1 VSVKRPW
8 AALLPGLTVRSSYPP
23 LGSGLIGARG
33 RQRAWQFCLCVMLCA
48 APVLLV
54 ARLGMT
60 LTLFVALLAIA
71 AAVAVASPVAFA
83 VTVLAMAPLPDVGAL
98 VGVSVPVGFDP
109 VTLLVAV
116 GAGMALQRGVS
127 FPFRNEPVLVWLTCL
142 GLGLLAIS
150 WFRTYGQ
157 AAATASS
164 LALLVKPAIIVAG
177 GVLAV
182 QMLPR
187 TRLEETLACAL
198 GAILLVIG
206 LSVALQRLG
215 LYTTVAQEA
224 NAEKLQLKQYGG
236 VMISGNDA
244 GAIVSV
250 FTLPAFV
257 LLRSVGRPM
266 LAATVLLASVP
277 VLLITMA
284 RASMIALVCGLAAL
298 AVLDRRAARGAR
310 VALGVVGA
318 AAIWTATIG
327 RPQVDILVT
336 NLQSTSGDA
345 NATLSGRS
353 VIWDEV
359 PRFLQQADHGWL
371 VGGGLD
377 SFKTYAETALGNA
390 FATHNAYFADLT
402 NGGAIM
408 LVAAVALLVAM
419 WNAAGRAK
427 ESVRVALRT
436 ALISIAVLGLSANVD
451 VFTRSAAWIWP
462 LAAAAVIMRR
472 SVDLIPPARAAR
484 PRRTAPPCD

>member
-1 VSVKRPW
+1 MRRSWTPPPR
-8 AALLPGLTVRSSYPP
+8 GLTVWPAYPP
-23 LGSGLIGARG
+23 LESGLAGARR
-33 RQRAWQFCLCVMLCA
+33 RQRAWQFWLCVVLSA
-48 APVLLV
+48 AAVLLV
-54 ARLGMT
+54 TRLGMT
-60 LTLFVALLAIA
+60 LTLLVALLGIA
-71 AAVAVASPVAFA
+71 AVVAVASPVAFA
-83 VTVLAMAPLPDVGAL
+83 VVVLALAPLPDVGAL

-109 VTLLVAV
+109 VTLLVAL

-127 FPFRNEPVLVWLTCL
+127 FPFRNERALVWLTCL
-142 GLGLLAIS
+142 GLGLLAIA
-150 WFRTYGQ
+150 WFRTYGRD
-157 AAATASS
+157 AATAASV
-164 LALLVKPAIIVAG
+164 ALLVKPAIIVAA

-182 QMLPR
+182 HMLPR
-187 TRLEETLACAL
+187 TRVEETLALAL
-198 GAILLVIG
+198 GGILLVIG
-206 LSVALQRLG
+206 LSVAVQRLG

-224 NAEKLQLKQYGG
+224 NAAKLQLKQYGG

-244 GAIVSV
+244 GAIVAV

-257 LLRSVGRPM
+257 LLRSVGRSM
-266 LAATVLLASVP
+266 FAATVLLAAVP

-298 AVLDRRAARGAR
+298 AVLDRRGARGAR

-327 RPQVDILVT
+327 RPQADILVT

-353 VIWDEV
+353 AIWEEV
-359 PRFLQQADHGWL
+359 PRFLDQSDQSWL

-377 SFKTYAETALGNA
+377 SFKAYAETALGNA
-390 FATHNAYFADLT
+390 FATHNAYFAYLT

-419 WNAAGRAK
+419 WNASGRTND
-427 ESVRVALRT
+427 SVRVALRT
-436 ALISIAVLGLSANVD
+436 AVVSIAVLGLSANVD

-472 SVDLIPPARAAR
+472 SVDLMPPAHAAR

>member
-1 VSVKRPW
+1 
-8 AALLPGLTVRSSYPP
+8 LPGSR
-23 LGSGLIGARG
+23 R
-33 RQRAWQFCLCVMLCA
+33 RQRAWEFCLCVALCA

-60 LTLFVALLAIA
+60 LMLFVALVGLAA
-71 AAVAVASPVAFA
+71 VVAVASPVAFA
-83 VTVLAMAPLPDVGAL
+83 VVVLAVAPLPDVGAL

-109 VTLLVAV
+109 VTLLVAL
-116 GAGMALQRGVS
+116 GAGMALQRGVP
-127 FPFRNEPVLVWLTCL
+127 FPFRNERALVWLTCL
-142 GLGLLAIS
+142 GLGLLAIA
-150 WFRTYGQ
+150 WFRTFGQ
-157 AAATASS
+157 DAATATSVA
-164 LALLVKPAIIVAG
+164 LAVKPAIIVAA

-182 QMLPR
+182 HMLPR

-198 GAILLVIG
+198 GGILLVIG

-224 NAEKLQLKQYGG
+224 TAEKLQLKQYGG

-257 LLRSVGRPM
+257 LLRSVGRRM
-266 LAATVLLASVP
+266 FAATVLLASVP

-284 RASMIALVCGLAAL
+284 RGSMIALVCGLAAL

-310 VALGVVGA
+310 VALGVLGA

-327 RPQVDILVT
+327 RPQADTLMT

-353 VIWDEV
+353 AIWEEV
-359 PRFLQQADHGWL
+359 PRFLDQADQGWL

-377 SFKTYAETALGNA
+377 SFKAYAETALGNA
-390 FATHNAYFADLT
+390 FATHNAYFAYLT

-419 WNAAGRAK
+419 WRAAGHASD
-427 ESVRVALRT
+427 SVRLALRT
-436 ALISIAVLGLSANVD
+436 AVVSIAVLGFSANVD
-451 VFTRSAAWIWP
+451 VFTPSAAWIWP

-472 SVDLIPPARAAR
+472 SVGFMPPARAAP
-484 PRRTAPPCD
+484 PRRTAPPCDRRPRA